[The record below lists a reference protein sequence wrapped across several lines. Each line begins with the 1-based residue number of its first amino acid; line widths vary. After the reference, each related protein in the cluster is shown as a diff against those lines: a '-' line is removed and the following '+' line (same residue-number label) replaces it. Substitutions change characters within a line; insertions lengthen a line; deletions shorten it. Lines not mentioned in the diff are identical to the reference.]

1 MNMSSGCVGFLC
13 GECFVGGEDLT
24 LGFVGIRACDNCGK
38 IVDTNHNDK
47 YHFIPRFKRRLI
59 IGTLSVDDE
68 PKATLN
74 TFGSDGRTI
83 KERQLNYWIADE
95 TTLNISVEDNG
106 DDGGTEIT
114 IPLSQLRKVIG

>member
-1 MNMSSGCVGFLC
+1 MNMGS
-13 GECFVGGEDLT
+13 EC
-24 LGFVGIRACDNCGK
+24 
-38 IVDTNHNDK
+38 
-47 YHFIPRFKRRLI
+47 KRRLI

-68 PKATLN
+68 SKATLN

-114 IPLSQLRKVIG
+114 ILYHNYGRLSDEVRRHIHSSGIYH